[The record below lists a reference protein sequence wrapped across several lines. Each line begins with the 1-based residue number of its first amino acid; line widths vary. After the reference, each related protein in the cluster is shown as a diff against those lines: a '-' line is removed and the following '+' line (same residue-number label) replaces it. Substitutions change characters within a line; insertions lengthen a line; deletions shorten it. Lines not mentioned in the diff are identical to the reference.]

1 MAFEVLDRAHWPRG
15 LNFDLSL
22 MDSSLSYSSAEKKYG
37 FHFLK
42 DRDDISSVELCLI
55 LSDSGVYY
63 LVLGRQELPEQR
75 LSIRTTPEDGN
86 FEELVQ
92 RRIEDFVSATNVE
105 VEDLEQI
112 WDFVDVGRIG
122 RRSAE

>member
-1 MAFEVLDRAHWPRG
+1 MAFEVLSRTRWPHG

-22 MDSSLSYSSAEKKYG
+22 MDSSLSYLRAEEKYG

-75 LSIRTTPEDGN
+75 LSIRTTSDSDD
-86 FEELVQ
+86 FESLVQ
-92 RRIEDFVSATNVE
+92 RRIEDFVSATGFE

-122 RRSAE
+122 RRLAE